1 MKWKGT
7 EEDSEITEDAI
18 DDDYDENEYPFW
30 EKQKKFSLSDS
41 LFKKIEIPFILM
53 AAGLIVLL
61 VVFFISMTKRDD
73 NIEISRIDSIEK
85 RQGNLEDRLFKVEG
99 SGIQTEGVGQQD
111 GKIEALQDKVLQLET
126 DITSRMDRLSSDL
139 SKLSKTELSKK
150 PSASAQ
156 AAPAPQEKTPAK
168 EEAASPPL
176 YHRVR
181 SGDTLFGIG
190 RKYGISVAEIRKL
203 NNLPSKKVIYP
214 GQKLI
219 VGPSKAR

>member
-18 DDDYDENEYPFW
+18 DDDYDEDEYPFW

-53 AAGLIVLL
+53 AVGLIVLL
-61 VVFFISMTKRDD
+61 VVFFTSMTGRED

-85 RQGNLEDRLFKVEG
+85 RLGGLEDRLFKIEG
-99 SGIQTEGVGQQD
+99 TGIQTEDLGEQARE
-111 GKIEALQDKVLQLET
+111 IEAIQDKVLQLET
-126 DITSRMDRLSSDL
+126 DIAEQMDSFSSDL
-139 SKLSKTELSKK
+139 SKLSKK
-150 PSASAQ
+150 ASTSVQ
-156 AAPAPQEKTPAK
+156 TVPAPEKKTPAK
-168 EEAASPPL
+168 EAAAQPL
-176 YHRVR
+176 YYEVR

-190 RKYGISVAEIRKL
+190 RQYGISVEEIRKL
-203 NNLPSKKVIYP
+203 NKLPSKKVIYP